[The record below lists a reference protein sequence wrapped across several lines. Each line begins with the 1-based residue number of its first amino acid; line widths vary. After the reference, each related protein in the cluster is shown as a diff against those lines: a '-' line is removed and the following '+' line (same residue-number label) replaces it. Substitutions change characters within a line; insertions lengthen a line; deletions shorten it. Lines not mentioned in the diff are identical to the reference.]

1 MRTLILMLLMI
12 GIPAVLEIVR
22 ELHSFKVTRYRVSSV
37 KLAGLRSKRKIIFLS
52 DLHNYCYG
60 RDNEPL
66 FRAIEKEQPDLILIG
81 GDMLLRSDG
90 NNYSGTVRFLSG
102 LTSICKVY
110 CGNGNHE
117 QKLKEQP
124 WRFEQSYQEYKALLV
139 KAGIHLLENE
149 SDEFEW
155 DEARIRVTG
164 LEIPMKAYDR
174 FRRDRLKV
182 REIEERIGESKA
194 AYEILLAH
202 HPAYTEIY
210 QEWGADLI
218 LCGHYHGG
226 VIGIPGI
233 GGVIAPDFTLFPR
246 YSGGC
251 YPVGNAAAVV
261 SRGLGAHSVPVRL
274 LNPAEIVVIEL
285 VESENILYNNKIA
298 IKESIGEDDGD
309 SGKTAGL

>member
-1 MRTLILMLLMI
+1 MKILMLMLLLI
-12 GIPAVLEIVR
+12 GILAVLEIVR
-22 ELHSFKVTRYRVSSV
+22 ELHSFKVTRYRVSPV
-37 KLAGLRSKRKIIFLS
+37 KLTGLSNARKIIFLS

-60 RDNEPL
+60 KDNEKL
-66 FRAIEKEQPDLILIG
+66 FHAIEKERPDLILIG

-90 NNYSGTVRFLSG
+90 NDYRGTASFLSR
-102 LTSICKVY
+102 LPKLCQVY
-110 CGNGNHE
+110 CANGNHE
-117 QKLKEQP
+117 QKLKELP
-124 WRFEQSYQEYKALLV
+124 RKYEQSYREYKALLI
-139 KAGIHLLENE
+139 KAGIHFLENE
-149 SDEFEW
+149 SDEFVW
-155 DEARIRVTG
+155 DGIRIRITG
-164 LEIPMKAYDR
+164 LEIPMKAYER
-174 FRRDRLKV
+174 FRRDQLSV

-202 HPAYTEIY
+202 HPAYTKIY

-251 YPVGNAAAVV
+251 YSVGNASAVV
-261 SRGLGAHSVPVRL
+261 SRGLGAHSVPVRF

-285 VESENILYNNKIA
+285 VESENVLYNNKIA
-298 IKESIGEDDGD
+298 IRESIGEDDGD

>member
-1 MRTLILMLLMI
+1 MI

-66 FRAIEKEQPDLILIG
+66 FRAIEKERPDLILIG

-139 KAGIHLLENE
+139 KAGIHLL
-149 SDEFEW
+149 
-155 DEARIRVTG
+155 
-164 LEIPMKAYDR
+164 
-174 FRRDRLKV
+174 
-182 REIEERIGESKA
+182 
-194 AYEILLAH
+194 
-202 HPAYTEIY
+202 
-210 QEWGADLI
+210 
-218 LCGHYHGG
+218 
-226 VIGIPGI
+226 
-233 GGVIAPDFTLFPR
+233 
-246 YSGGC
+246 
-251 YPVGNAAAVV
+251 
-261 SRGLGAHSVPVRL
+261 
-274 LNPAEIVVIEL
+274 
-285 VESENILYNNKIA
+285 
-298 IKESIGEDDGD
+298 
-309 SGKTAGL
+309 